1 MEEDKSFAKK
11 KCENKH
17 VPNSQEWRKM
27 KKELI
32 ICILIIA
39 VIIITNVITQNYTK
53 ECVSQ
58 MNERLDV
65 LKESSLD
72 KNNINEE
79 NIVAEIQNIENKWN
93 EFQEKL
99 AFYIEHD
106 ELEKVETQI
115 FAMKG
120 FAEIKKYDEIVPEL
134 DKCIFILEHIQD
146 KTVLNIKNVF

>member
-1 MEEDKSFAKK
+1 
-11 KCENKH
+11 
-17 VPNSQEWRKM
+17 M
-27 KKELI
+27 KKELV
-32 ICILIIA
+32 ICIFIIA
-39 VIIITNVITQNYTK
+39 VIIILNIVTQSYTK

-58 MNERLDV
+58 MNERLDI
-65 LKESSLD
+65 LKEASLEED
-72 KNNINEE
+72 IEEE
-79 NIVAEIQNIENKWN
+79 NITTEINNIENKWN
-93 EFQEKL
+93 LLQERL

-134 DKCIFILEHIQD
+134 DKCRFILEHIQD